1 MFDISSEFFCGF
13 MRLGRRRV
21 GGLWTVVLCLLGGGS
36 LLADEGSSRVS
47 FNRDI
52 RPILSDACFA
62 CHGPDGA
69 TRKARLRLDTRD
81 GLFEERDGAGV
92 VVSGDADASLLLQR
106 IMTEDSVD
114 LMPPPETGKVLT
126 VEQKELLRRWIEE
139 GAVWEGH
146 WAYQPVR
153 RPAVP
158 EVADS
163 AWSGS
168 AIDRFLYSRM
178 QQRGLHPSP
187 EADRHTLLRRLSFD
201 LTGLPPRPEDVAA
214 FESDLDPDAW
224 GKWVDRMLGSPHY
237 GERMALYW
245 LDLVRY
251 ADTDGFHADN
261 YRSVWPYRDYVIRA
275 FNENKPFDRFTLEQ
289 VAGDLLSG
297 ATLETR
303 VASTYNRLGRST
315 EEGGSQPKE
324 YLAKYAA
331 ERVRS
336 VGTVW
341 LGSTTGCAECHDHKF
356 DPYTMED
363 FYRLAA
369 YFADIEEQGVGT
381 RKGSLVPSSEQSEQ
395 LAALD
400 RKREVLQQRLA
411 HLEADL
417 QPAFTA
423 WVAALE
429 ERMQSGRPAW
439 SVARPL
445 VSKSEGGAKF
455 ELQDDGSLLSTGENP
470 KNDTYTFLLPLPE
483 EPVTAVRLEALVHP
497 EFPNRGL
504 SRGNGNFVLTEVEV
518 DWVRADGGEER
529 IQVGRA
535 EADFEQS
542 GWPASAL
549 IDGKANTGWAVSGH
563 EKPADHRVILHL
575 NRPLP
580 VGPAG
585 MLRVRLRHES
595 DYAQH
600 NVGRLRLALSGMD
613 HPSLDARGVPPEILE
628 ALHVGQGDRTPEQ
641 VAALEQRFLAASPIL
656 DGARAELV
664 QVVAEREALVK
675 VIPTTLM
682 TTTTEPRVTRMLPRG
697 NWMDDSG
704 DVVRPAPPAFI
715 RNRDGSGD
723 GVRQSRVELGRW
735 LGSRDNPLTARV
747 FVNRLWR
754 LFFGVGLSKNVTDFG
769 SQGEWPKHPELLDW
783 LAAEFMDSGWDVK
796 HIVRLMVSSAAY
808 RQASGASP
816 ELREKDPF
824 NRWVARQARVRL
836 DAEVIRDN
844 ALAVS
849 GLLSGDVGG
858 ASVKPYQPAGYWDH
872 LNFPKRTWQAD
883 SGDQIYRRGLYVFWC
898 RTFLHPGLLSFDA
911 CPREESTAERVMS
924 NTPLQAL
931 TLLNDPVYV
940 EAARVLA
947 ERVVREGGST
957 VSDRI
962 EWVYRQVLARRPQ
975 AGEQE
980 VMEALVDS
988 ERQRFGN
995 DAEAVKELLSVG
1007 ARLPDAALNP
1017 VEVAAWTA
1025 VTRTLLN
1032 LDETVVR
1039 N

>member
-1 MFDISSEFFCGF
+1 MFDISSQFCGGF
-13 MRLGRRRV
+13 VRDSFRWLAGLSV
-21 GGLWTVVLCLLGGGS
+21 GGCFLLGGGS
-36 LLADEGSSRVS
+36 LLAEEPLSRVS

-62 CHGPDGA
+62 CHGPDAA
-69 TRKARLRLDTRD
+69 TRKAKLRLDTRE
-81 GLFEERDGAGV
+81 GLFEVRDGAGV
-92 VVSGDADASLLLQR
+92 VVSGDPDGSLLLQR
-106 IMTEDSVD
+106 VMTADALD
-114 LMPPPETGKVLT
+114 LMPPPETGKTLT
-126 VEQKELLRRWIEE
+126 AEQRELLHRWIEE
-139 GAVWEGH
+139 GALWEGH
-146 WAYQPVR
+146 WAYQPVS
-153 RPAVP
+153 RPNVP
-158 EVADS
+158 EVPEP

-168 AIDRFLYSRM
+168 AVDRFLYARM

-187 EADRHTLLRRLSFD
+187 EADKHTLLRRLSLD
-201 LTGLPPRPEDVAA
+201 LTGLPPRPEDVEA
-214 FESDLDPDAW
+214 FGRDSGPEAW
-224 GKWVDRMLGSPHY
+224 GKWVDRMLASPHY
-237 GERMALYW
+237 GERMAMYW

-289 VAGDLLSG
+289 LAGDLLPG

-363 FYRLAA
+363 FYRLSA
-369 YFADIEEQGVGT
+369 YFADIDEQGVGT
-381 RKGSLVPSSEQSEQ
+381 RKGSPVPSAEQSRE
-395 LAALD
+395 LEELD
-400 RKREVLQQRLA
+400 RKQEALQQRLA
-411 HLEADL
+411 TLGLDL
-417 QPAFTA
+417 QPAFKA
-423 WVAALE
+423 WVATLE
-429 ERMQSGRPAW
+429 ERLQSGRPAW
-439 SVARPL
+439 SVVRPL
-445 VSKSEGGAKF
+445 VGKSDGGARL
-455 ELQDDGSLLSTGENP
+455 ELQDDGSLLSAGENP

-483 EPVTAVRLEALVHP
+483 EPVSALRLETLAHP
-497 EFPNRGL
+497 DFPNRGL
-504 SRGNGNFVLTEVEV
+504 SRGNGNFVLTEIEI
-518 DWVRADGGEER
+518 DWVRADGSEER
-529 IQVGRA
+529 IQVGSA
-535 EADFEQS
+535 VADFEQS

-549 IDGKANTGWAVSGH
+549 IDGKADTGWAVAGH

-580 VGPAG
+580 AGPAG
-585 MLRVRLRHES
+585 MLRVRLRHGS
-595 DYAQH
+595 GYAQH
-600 NVGRLRLALSGMD
+600 NVGKLRLALSSMD
-613 HPSLDARGVPPEILE
+613 HPTLDPKGVAPEILE
-628 ALHVGQGDRTPEQ
+628 ALQVSKSDRTAAQ
-641 VAALEQRFLAASPIL
+641 VAALEQHFLAVSPVL
-656 DGARAELV
+656 DSARAELA
-664 QVVAEREALVK
+664 QVGRDRESLVK
-675 VIPTTLM
+675 SIPTTLM
-682 TTTTEPRVTRMLPRG
+682 TTTIEPRLTRMLPRG

-704 DVVRPAPPAFI
+704 KVVQPAPPGFM
-715 RNRDGSGD
+715 RNGD
-723 GVRQSRVELGRW
+723 QPVEGVRQSRIDLGKW
-735 LGSRDNPLTARV
+735 LGSPDNPLTARV

-796 HIVRLMVSSAAY
+796 HVVRLMVSSAAY
-808 RQASGASP
+808 RQSSEASG

-824 NRWVARQARVRL
+824 NRWLARQSRVRL

-849 GLLSGDVGG
+849 GLLAGEVGG
-858 ASVKPYQPAGYWDH
+858 ASVKPYQPEGYWDH

-883 SGDQIYRRGLYVFWC
+883 SSEKIYRRGLYVFWC

-911 CPREESTAERVMS
+911 CPREESTAERVVS

-947 ERVVREGGST
+947 ERVVREGGQSA
-957 VSDRI
+957 SDRI
-962 EWVYRQVLARRPQ
+962 GWAYRQVLARQPRVR
-975 AGEQE
+975 EQE
-980 VMEALVDS
+980 VLQALLDA
-988 ERQRFGN
+988 ERQRFEQ
-995 DAEAVKELLSVG
+995 DTDAVKELLSVG
-1007 ARLPDAALNP
+1007 ASSLDGDLNP